1 MIELFVFDIFLLRHD
16 LNFNLFSFFT
26 SFFIV
31 HFFFIMSLQQE
42 EEDLGISPIIKAKS
56 LLSNGDKA
64 GAFAVLKEGAE
75 SGNVMACYDVGF
87 MMIQGIG
94 CDVDW
99 KGGIEF
105 VSKGSKLEEE
115 SPDMS
120 WKLYGSA
127 TELIEPQSMFK
138 GGLLF

>member
-1 MIELFVFDIFLLRHD
+1 M
-16 LNFNLFSFFT
+16 SF
-26 SFFIV
+26 
-31 HFFFIMSLQQE
+31 QPPQKKQR
-42 EEDLGISPIIKAKS
+42 ISPIIKAKS

-64 GAFAVLKEGAE
+64 GAFAVLKKGAE
-75 SGNVMACYDVGF
+75 SGYVMACYDVGF

-120 WKLYGSA
+120 WELCGSA
-127 TELIEPQSMFK
+127 TELIEPQSMFV

>member
-1 MIELFVFDIFLLRHD
+1 M
-16 LNFNLFSFFT
+16 SF
-26 SFFIV
+26 
-31 HFFFIMSLQQE
+31 QQQQ
-42 EEDLGISPIIKAKS
+42 EDLGISPIIKAKS

-75 SGNVMACYDVGF
+75 SGDVMACYDVGF

-120 WKLYGSA
+120 WELCGSA
-127 TELIEPQSMFK
+127 TELIEPQSMFI
-138 GGLLF
+138 GGLLFWLMNVILSDCFQSPHSISFSSFHFKFTHW

>member
-1 MIELFVFDIFLLRHD
+1 M
-16 LNFNLFSFFT
+16 SF
-26 SFFIV
+26 
-31 HFFFIMSLQQE
+31 QQQQ
-42 EEDLGISPIIKAKS
+42 EEDLGISPIIKARS

-64 GAFAVLKEGAE
+64 GAFAVLKKGAE

-105 VSKGSKLEEE
+105 VSKGSKLEKE

-120 WKLYGSA
+120 WELCGSA
-127 TELIEPQSMFK
+127 TELIEPQSMFV

>member
-1 MIELFVFDIFLLRHD
+1 MPSHPR
-16 LNFNLFSFFT
+16 
-26 SFFIV
+26 
-31 HFFFIMSLQQE
+31 
-42 EEDLGISPIIKAKS
+42 S
-56 LLSNGDKA
+56 LLLSSEQQMLLTHLHLIK
-64 GAFAVLKEGAE
+64 GAE
-75 SGNVMACYDVGF
+75 SGDVMACYDVGF
-87 MMIQGIG
+87 LMIQGIG

-120 WKLYGSA
+120 WKLCGSA
-127 TELIEPQSMFK
+127 TELIEPQSMFV